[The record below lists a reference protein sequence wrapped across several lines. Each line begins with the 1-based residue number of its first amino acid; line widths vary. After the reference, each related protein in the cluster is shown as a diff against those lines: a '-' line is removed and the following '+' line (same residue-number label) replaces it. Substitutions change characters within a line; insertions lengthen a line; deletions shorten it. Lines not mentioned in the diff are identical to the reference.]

1 MANVSAFFPSMKSQY
16 PMMAQ
21 CSISAAITV
30 TKPIKAV
37 TPESVSANG
46 RYYTSNSTNIKTNT
60 IMKILILQG
69 FVSAKIDEQKTE
81 ETKQKVIALVG
92 KI

>member
-1 MANVSAFFPSMKSQY
+1 MKFPSLT
-16 PMMAQ
+16 MAP
-21 CSISAAITV
+21 CNTSDVITA

-37 TPESVSANG
+37 TPESALANG
-46 RYYTSNSTNIKTNT
+46 RYYTSNSKNIKTNT